1 MSTAKTKGEKVVMS
15 NSLKENINKNLG
27 LILIVFMC
35 IIIILFINL
44 QIKVNDW
51 SRQAEKYI
59 ENVNLKNE
67 EIINEVKNL
76 SRQTEKYIEDFNLKN
91 VEIINKVNS
100 LSLQT
105 EKYVEIINL
114 NNEKTISRIEN
125 LSNEIKLYSQV
136 KIGRDQFTEIYMQLQ
151 ELTGMISNEVKRE
164 YYITKAVKEIS
175 KNNSTLDSK
184 SIYEISKT
192 IYEESMRYNFNP
204 LLITAIIKTESNYD
218 PKAISDSY
226 AYGLC
231 QVRRFI
237 APELAENIGIKW
249 EGAEKTLFDPIK
261 NIKIGVY
268 YLSMLNRN
276 FNDLKTAIIAYNQ
289 GPYAVQERLTNNQE
303 LPDNYVNK
311 VLGYY
316 ANLRGFSLEEVQNE
330 IKATD

>member
-1 MSTAKTKGEKVVMS
+1 MSNIKNRGEKSDMVES
-15 NSLKENINKNLG
+15 FREKINKNIG
-27 LILIVFMC
+27 LVVLIFMSL
-35 IIIILFINL
+35 IIILFIIL
-44 QIKVNDW
+44 QINM
-51 SRQAEKYI
+51 
-59 ENVNLKNE
+59 N
-67 EIINEVKNL
+67 NL
-76 SRQTEKYIEDFNLKN
+76 S
-91 VEIINKVNS
+91 V
-100 LSLQT
+100 QT
-105 EKYVEIINL
+105 EKYVENINL
-114 NNEKTISRIEN
+114 NNEKIVGVNEKIVSRIED
-125 LSNEIKLYSQV
+125 LSNEIKMYSQV

-192 IYEESMRYNFNP
+192 IYEESIKYNFNP

-218 PKAISDSY
+218 PKAVSDSY

-237 APELAENIGIKW
+237 ASELAENLGIKW
-249 EGAEKTLFDPIK
+249 DGAEKTLFDPIK
-261 NIKIGVY
+261 NIQIGIY
-268 YLSMLNRN
+268 YLSILNRD
-276 FNDLKTAIIAYNQ
+276 FNDLKTAVIAYNQ

>member
-1 MSTAKTKGEKVVMS
+1 MSTAKIKGEKVDMS
-15 NSLKENINKNLG
+15 NSFRENINKNLG
-27 LILIVFMC
+27 LIFIIFMC

-44 QIKVNDW
+44 QIKVNNL
-51 SRQAEKYI
+51 SLQAEKYI

-67 EIINEVKNL
+67 EIINKVESL
-76 SRQTEKYIEDFNLKN
+76 SRQTEKYIENVNLKN
-91 VEIINKVNS
+91 EEIINKVES
-100 LSLQT
+100 LSRQT
-105 EKYVEIINL
+105 EKYIESTNL
-114 NNEKTISRIEN
+114 QNEKIASRIED
-125 LSNEIKLYSQV
+125 LSNEVKKISQV
-136 KIGRDQFTEIYMQLQ
+136 KISRDQFTEIYMQLQ

-164 YYITKAVKEIS
+164 YYITKAVGIIS

-192 IYEESMRYNFNP
+192 IYEESIRYNFNP
-204 LLITAIIKTESNYD
+204 LLITAIIKTESNFD
-218 PKAISDSY
+218 PEAVSDSY

-289 GPYAVQERLTNNQE
+289 GPYAVQERLTNNKE
-303 LPDNYVNK
+303 LLDNYANK
-311 VLGYY
+311 VLDYY

>member
-1 MSTAKTKGEKVVMS
+1 MSTAKIKGEEVNML
-15 NSLKENINKNLG
+15 NSLREKINKNLG
-27 LILIVFMC
+27 LVILIFMSL
-35 IIIILFINL
+35 IIILFITL
-44 QIKVNDW
+44 QINM
-51 SRQAEKYI
+51 
-59 ENVNLKNE
+59 N
-67 EIINEVKNL
+67 NL
-76 SRQTEKYIEDFNLKN
+76 ST
-91 VEIINKVNS
+91 
-100 LSLQT
+100 QT
-105 EKYVEIINL
+105 EKYVENINL
-114 NNEKTISRIEN
+114 NNEKIVTINEKIVTMVED
-125 LSNEIKLYSQV
+125 LSNEVKKYSQV

-192 IYEESMRYNFNP
+192 IYEEAVKYNFNP

-218 PKAISDSY
+218 PKAVSDSY

-249 EGAEKTLFDPIK
+249 DGAEKTLFDPIK

-289 GPYAVQERLTNNQE
+289 GPYNVQERLTSNQE

-311 VLGYY
+311 VLDYY

-330 IKATD
+330 IEATD

>member
-67 EIINEVKNL
+67 EIIN
-76 SRQTEKYIEDFNLKN
+76 
-91 VEIINKVNS
+91 KVNS

-105 EKYVEIINL
+105 EKYVENINL
-114 NNEKTISRIEN
+114 NNEKTISRLEN

-151 ELTGMISNEVKRE
+151 ELTGMISDEVKRE

-192 IYEESMRYNFNP
+192 IYEESIKYNFNP

-218 PKAISDSY
+218 PKAVSDSY

-303 LPDNYVNK
+303 LSDNYVNK

-316 ANLRGFSLEEVQNE
+316 ASLRGFSLEEVQNE

>member
-1 MSTAKTKGEKVVMS
+1 MSSIKTKGEKVDMS
-15 NSLKENINKNLG
+15 NSLRENINKNLG
-27 LILIVFMC
+27 LIFIIFMC
-35 IIIILFINL
+35 IIIIFFIYL
-44 QIKVNDW
+44 QIKVNNL
-51 SRQAEKYI
+51 SLQAERYI

-67 EIINEVKNL
+67 EIINKVESI
-76 SRQTEKYIEDFNLKN
+76 SRQTEKYIESTNLQNENIVSK
-91 VEIINKVNS
+91 VED
-100 LSLQT
+100 
-105 EKYVEIINL
+105 
-114 NNEKTISRIEN
+114 
-125 LSNEIKLYSQV
+125 LSNEVKKYSQI

-164 YYITKAVKEIS
+164 FYITKAVKDIS

-184 SIYEISKT
+184 SIYEISKA
-192 IYEESMRYNFNP
+192 IYEESVRYNFNP

-218 PKAISDSY
+218 PKAVSDSY

-237 APELAENIGIKW
+237 APELAENIGIEW
-249 EGAEKTLFDPIK
+249 DGAEKTLFDPIK

-276 FNDLKTAIIAYNQ
+276 FNDIKTAITAYNQ
-289 GPYAVQERLTNNQE
+289 GPYNVQERLTNNQE
-303 LPDNYVNK
+303 LPDNYTNK

-316 ANLRGFSLEEVQNE
+316 ANLRGFSLEEVQKE

>member
-1 MSTAKTKGEKVVMS
+1 MSSIKTKGEKVDMS
-15 NSLKENINKNLG
+15 NSLRENINKNLG
-27 LILIVFMC
+27 LIFIIFMC
-35 IIIILFINL
+35 IIIIFFITL
-44 QIKVNDW
+44 QINMNNL
-51 SRQAEKYI
+51 SAQTEKYV
-59 ENVNLKNE
+59 ENVSLKNE
-67 EIINEVKNL
+67 EIINKMENL
-76 SRQTEKYIEDFNLKN
+76 SSQTDKYIE
-91 VEIINKVNS
+91 S
-100 LSLQT
+100 
-105 EKYVEIINL
+105 INL
-114 NNEKTISRIEN
+114 QNEKVVSRVED
-125 LSNEIKLYSQV
+125 LSNEVKKYNQV

-164 YYITKAVKEIS
+164 FYITKAVKDIS
-175 KNNSTLDSK
+175 KNNSTIDSK

-192 IYEESMRYNFNP
+192 IYEESIKYNFNP
-204 LLITAIIKTESNYD
+204 LLITAIIKTESNFD
-218 PKAISDSY
+218 TKAVSDSY

-237 APELAENIGIKW
+237 APELAENIGIEW
-249 EGAEKTLFDPIK
+249 DGAEKTLFDPIK

-289 GPYAVQERLTNNQE
+289 GPYNVQERLTANQE
-303 LPDNYVNK
+303 LPDNYMNK